1 MASPMMVSEEPG
13 CIGTTSSVMDVVSQ
27 IEHEEGA
34 LAAMEEKL
42 RRAVRGCSHAAIQ
55 QAMDSPGLEIDV
67 PLCRMIPM
75 TDVRD
80 PLKTDIAKLK
90 AEFAHGY
97 RRASASFYL
106 SLTSYSLE
114 ESVVTDEHRAKW
126 SPLWRMQDEL
136 FESRLKKDSKLEKF
150 SNRFFYV
157 WDGNHRHLAWMD
169 IINSLHG
176 DDPAFHVSVRSVIIN
191 VTPQNRNMLLH
202 VMTD

>member
-1 MASPMMVSEEPG
+1 MASSMMVSEELDY
-13 CIGTTSSVMDVVSQ
+13 IGTTSFEQ
-27 IEHEEGA
+27 EEGG

-42 RRAVRGCSHAAIQ
+42 RQAVRGNSHAAIQ
-55 QAMDSPGLEIDV
+55 QAMDYPGLEIDV

-106 SLTSYSLE
+106 SLNSYSME
-114 ESVVTDEHRAKW
+114 ESVVTEEHRGRW
-126 SPLWRMQDEL
+126 SSLWREQDEL
-136 FESRLKKDSKLEKF
+136 FESRLKEDSRLEKF

-176 DDPAFHVSVRSVIIN
+176 DDPAFHVSVRSMIIN

-202 VMTD
+202 AMTDWNK